1 MAVSDGPES
10 AWCRCKASLADEPV
24 WSPELAMLRSII
36 FKILGGGTVITIL
49 VMWICLPFYWG
60 SRE

>member
-1 MAVSDGPES
+1 
-10 AWCRCKASLADEPV
+10 
-24 WSPELAMLRSII
+24 MLRSII

-60 SRE
+60 SREWFTTMATTTSTTTTMAMDMDWASHLVP